1 MIKYEEIKKEKKS
14 LVYSDKM
21 KDHLED
27 LMSGFTHGR
36 AKKWSKN
43 RSFYRFYIFDES
55 FKIVVAPTRNVNKD
69 LPLYYDDIY
78 AASWVI
84 NSYYHHLDCR
94 TTLRVIFKLCT
105 LFEKYKTQEFL
116 ERLAAI
122 AKRKNIDPKT
132 LRYNSYIR
140 NGIWHTDFIEN
151 DEEKYNVMVDEIT
164 ETAIKELNIKKDKFG
179 ATYYVVKNMTHSLLG
194 CLLDSDEE
202 KLSLEWYYR
211 KK

>member
-1 MIKYEEIKKEKKS
+1 M
-14 LVYSDKM
+14 
-21 KDHLED
+21 
-27 LMSGFTHGR
+27 
-36 AKKWSKN
+36 
-43 RSFYRFYIFDES
+43 
-55 FKIVVAPTRNVNKD
+55 
-69 LPLYYDDIY
+69 
-78 AASWVI
+78 
-84 NSYYHHLDCR
+84 
-94 TTLRVIFKLCT
+94 
-105 LFEKYKTQEFL
+105 
-116 ERLAAI
+116 AAI